1 MHPRL
6 AISCGLWICAKRQSC
21 RWWGAMPFRET
32 PFTSTILPI
41 PVTRLGAH
49 PNVVMAV
56 LAGRAGPITV
66 EHAGESVTGDVL
78 LVRPGIVHSVWLGR
92 RGADV
97 VYLNGLTFPFDAPLA
112 VALKG
117 NLEQLARRSIGG
129 DPCATEELR
138 ERLAFATNPLP
149 AKMVEIVRAMQADPM
164 RRVSQDELVRCLD
177 MERTRALRCFKAATG
192 LTFRRFK
199 LWSALQHAA
208 VRMAERELVRTAAMD
223 AGFADTAHLSRVFS
237 SMFGL
242 SPSVAIAGLDEW
254 ERE

>member
-1 MHPRL
+1 
-6 AISCGLWICAKRQSC
+6 
-21 RWWGAMPFRET
+21 MPFAKT
-32 PFTSTILPI
+32 PFTSTVLPI
-41 PVTRLGAH
+41 PVTRCGAH

-66 EHAGESVTGDVL
+66 EHAGASITGDVL
-78 LVRPGIVHSVWLGR
+78 LVRPGVVHSVWLGR

-97 VYLNGLTFPFDAPLA
+97 VYLNGLTFPYHAPLA

-117 NLEQLARRSIGG
+117 NLEALARRSIAG

-138 ERLAFATNPLP
+138 QRLAFATDPLS
-149 AKMVEIVRAMQADPM
+149 AKMAAIVRAMQADPM
-164 RRVSQDELVRCLD
+164 RRVSQDELVRCLG
-177 MERTRALRCFKAATG
+177 MERTRALRAFKAATG

-199 LWSALQHAA
+199 LWSALQHATL
-208 VRMAERELVRTAAMD
+208 RIAERELVRTAAMD

-242 SPSVAIAGLDEW
+242 CPSVAIAGLDEA

>member
-1 MHPRL
+1 
-6 AISCGLWICAKRQSC
+6 
-21 RWWGAMPFRET
+21 MPFAET

-56 LAGRAGPITV
+56 LAGRHGPITV
-66 EHAGESVTGDVL
+66 EHAGVSITGDVL
-78 LVRPGIVHSVWLGR
+78 LVRPGVVHSVRLPG

-97 VYLNGLTFPFDAPLA
+97 VYLNGLTFPFEAPLA
-112 VALKG
+112 VVLKG

-129 DPCATEELR
+129 ESCATEELR
-138 ERLAFATNPLP
+138 QRLAFATNPLP
-149 AKMVEIVRAMQADPM
+149 PKMVEIVWAMQADPM
-164 RRVSQDELVRCLD
+164 RRVSQDDLVRCLG

-199 LWSALQHAA
+199 QWSALQHAA

-242 SPSVAIAGLDEW
+242 LPSVAIAGLDAPEAGMTALA
-254 ERE
+254 RNDVG

>member
-1 MHPRL
+1 MRF
-6 AISCGLWICAKRQSC
+6 A
-21 RWWGAMPFRET
+21 ET

-66 EHAGESVTGDVL
+66 EHAGGSLIGDVL
-78 LVRPGIVHSVWLGR
+78 LVRPGIVHSVQLPE

-97 VYLNGLTFPFDAPLA
+97 VYLNGLTFPYHAPLA
-112 VALKG
+112 VVLKG
-117 NLEQLARRSIGG
+117 NLEALARRSIAG
-129 DPCATEELR
+129 DAGASEELR
-138 ERLAFATNPLP
+138 ERLAFATDPLS
-149 AKMVEIVRAMQADPM
+149 AKMAAIVRAMQADPM
-164 RRVSQDELVRCLD
+164 RRVSQDELVRYLD

-199 LWSALQHAA
+199 LWSALQHATL
-208 VRMAERELVRTAAMD
+208 RIAERELVRTAAMD
-223 AGFADTAHLSRVFS
+223 AGFADTAHLSRVFN

-242 SPSVAIAGLDEW
+242 CPSVAIAGLDDR

>member
-1 MHPRL
+1 
-6 AISCGLWICAKRQSC
+6 
-21 RWWGAMPFRET
+21 MPFPET

-66 EHAGESVTGDVL
+66 EHAGGSVTGDVL
-78 LVRPGIVHSVWLGR
+78 LVRPGIEHSVRLGE

-97 VYLNGLTFPFDAPLA
+97 VYLNGLTFPFEAPLA

-117 NLEQLARRSIGG
+117 NLERLARRSIGG
-129 DPCATEELR
+129 DCCATEELR
-138 ERLAFATNPLP
+138 ERLAFATDPLP
-149 AKMVEIVRAMQADPM
+149 AKVAEIVRAMQADPM
-164 RRVSQDELVRCLD
+164 RRVSQEELVRCLD
-177 MERTRALRCFKAATG
+177 MERTRALRCFKASTG

-208 VRMAERELVRTAAMD
+208 LRMAERELVRTAAMD

-242 SPSVAIAGLDEW
+242 SPSVAIAGLDE
-254 ERE
+254 RDDSDNAQNYNVGSRPRHNLA

>member
-1 MHPRL
+1 
-6 AISCGLWICAKRQSC
+6 
-21 RWWGAMPFRET
+21 MPVGET

-41 PVTRLGAH
+41 PVARLGAH

-56 LAGRAGPITV
+56 LAGRDGPITV
-66 EHAGESVTGDVL
+66 QHAGVSVTGDVL
-78 LVRPGIVHSVWLGR
+78 LVRPGIVHSVQLAG

-97 VYLNGLTFPFDAPLA
+97 VYLNGLTFPYHAPLA

-117 NLEQLARRSIGG
+117 NFEQLARRSIDG

-138 ERLAFATNPLP
+138 QRLAFATDPLP
-149 AKMVEIVRAMQADPM
+149 AKVAEIVRAMQADPM
-164 RRVSQDELVRCLD
+164 RRVSQDELVRCLG

-242 SPSVAIAGLDEW
+242 SPSVAIAGLDER

>member
-1 MHPRL
+1 ML
-6 AISCGLWICAKRQSC
+6 FA
-21 RWWGAMPFRET
+21 ET

-66 EHAGESVTGDVL
+66 EHTGASVTGDVL
-78 LVRPGIVHSVWLGR
+78 LVRPEVVHSVWLGR

-97 VYLNGLTFPFDAPLA
+97 VYLNGLTFPYHAPLA
-112 VALKG
+112 VVLKG
-117 NLEQLARRSIGG
+117 NLEALARRSIAG
-129 DPCATEELR
+129 DACASEELR
-138 ERLAFATNPLP
+138 ERLAFATDPLS
-149 AKMVEIVRAMQADPM
+149 AKMAAIVRAMQADPM

-177 MERTRALRCFKAATG
+177 MERTRALRAFKAATG

-208 VRMAERELVRTAAMD
+208 MRMAERELVRTAAMD

-242 SPSVAIAGLDEW
+242 CPSVAIAGLDAH

>member
-1 MHPRL
+1 
-6 AISCGLWICAKRQSC
+6 
-21 RWWGAMPFRET
+21 MPFRET

-66 EHAGESVTGDVL
+66 EHADVSVTGDVL
-78 LVRPGIVHSVWLGR
+78 LVRPGIVHSVRLAE

-97 VYLNGLTFPFDAPLA
+97 VYLNGLTFPFEAPLA
-112 VALKG
+112 IALKG
-117 NLEQLARRSIGG
+117 HLERLARRSIGG
-129 DPCATEELR
+129 DCCATEELR
-138 ERLAFATNPLP
+138 EGLAFATDPLP
-149 AKMVEIVRAMQADPM
+149 AKVAEIVRAMQADPM

-242 SPSVAIAGLDEW
+242 SPSVAIAGLDER

>member
-1 MHPRL
+1 
-6 AISCGLWICAKRQSC
+6 
-21 RWWGAMPFRET
+21 MPLRET

-41 PVTRLGAH
+41 PVARLGAH
-49 PNVVMAV
+49 PNVVTAV

-66 EHAGESVTGDVL
+66 GHAGGSVTGDVL
-78 LVRPGIVHSVWLGR
+78 LVRPGIVHSVWLPE

-97 VYLNGLTFPFDAPLA
+97 VYLNGLTFPYHAPLA

-117 NLEQLARRSIGG
+117 HLERLARRSVGG
-129 DPCATEELR
+129 EPCATEELR
-138 ERLAFATNPLP
+138 QRLAFVTDPLP
-149 AKMVEIVRAMQADPM
+149 AKVAEIVRAMQADPM
-164 RRVSQDELVRCLD
+164 RRVSQDELVRCLG

-199 LWSALQHAA
+199 LWSALQHATL
-208 VRMAERELVRTAAMD
+208 RIAERELVRTAAMD

-242 SPSVAIAGLDEW
+242 CPSVAIAGLDDR

>member
-1 MHPRL
+1 
-6 AISCGLWICAKRQSC
+6 
-21 RWWGAMPFRET
+21 MPFAET
-32 PFTSTILPI
+32 PFTSTVLPI

-66 EHAGESVTGDVL
+66 EHTGGSVTGDVL
-78 LVRPGIVHSVWLGR
+78 LVRPGIVHSVRLPE

-97 VYLNGLTFPFDAPLA
+97 VYLNGLAFPYHAPLA
-112 VALKG
+112 VVLKG
-117 NLEQLARRSIGG
+117 NLEALARRSIAG
-129 DPCATEELR
+129 DACATEELR
-138 ERLAFATNPLP
+138 QRLAFATDPLS
-149 AKMVEIVRAMQADPM
+149 AKMAAIVRAMQADPM

-242 SPSVAIAGLDEW
+242 SPSVAIAGLDDP

>member
-1 MHPRL
+1 
-6 AISCGLWICAKRQSC
+6 
-21 RWWGAMPFRET
+21 
-32 PFTSTILPI
+32 
-41 PVTRLGAH
+41 V
-49 PNVVMAV
+49 
-56 LAGRAGPITV
+56 
-66 EHAGESVTGDVL
+66 SVTADVL
-78 LVRPGIVHSVWLGR
+78 LVRPGIVHSVRLAR

-112 VALKG
+112 VVLKG

-149 AKMVEIVRAMQADPM
+149 AKVVEIVRAMQADPM
-164 RRVSQDELVRCLD
+164 RRVSQDELVRCLG

-208 VRMAERELVRTAAMD
+208 VMMAERELVRTAAMD

-242 SPSVAIAGLDEW
+242 APSVAIAGLDDR
-254 ERE
+254 ERELELR

>member
-1 MHPRL
+1 
-6 AISCGLWICAKRQSC
+6 
-21 RWWGAMPFRET
+21 MPFAKT
-32 PFTSTILPI
+32 PFTSTVLPI

-66 EHAGESVTGDVL
+66 EHAGGSLTGDVL
-78 LVRPGIVHSVWLGR
+78 LVRPGIVHSVQLPA

-97 VYLNGLTFPFDAPLA
+97 VYLNGLTFPYHAPLA
-112 VALKG
+112 VVLKG
-117 NLEQLARRSIGG
+117 NLEALARRSIAG
-129 DPCATEELR
+129 DPNATEELR
-138 ERLAFATNPLP
+138 QRLAFATDPLS
-149 AKMVEIVRAMQADPM
+149 AKMAAIVRAMQADPM
-164 RRVSQDELVRCLD
+164 RRVSQDELVRCLG
-177 MERTRALRCFKAATG
+177 MERTRALRAFKAATG

-199 LWSALQHAA
+199 LWSALQHATL
-208 VRMAERELVRTAAMD
+208 RMAERELVRTAAMD

-242 SPSVAIAGLDEW
+242 CPSVAIAGLDER

>member
-1 MHPRL
+1 
-6 AISCGLWICAKRQSC
+6 
-21 RWWGAMPFRET
+21 MPFAET

-66 EHAGESVTGDVL
+66 EHAGASVTGDVL
-78 LVRPGIVHSVWLGR
+78 LVRPGIVHSVWLPG

-97 VYLNGLTFPFDAPLA
+97 VYLNGLTFPYHAPLA
-112 VALKG
+112 VVLRG

-129 DPCATEELR
+129 DACATEELR
-138 ERLAFATNPLP
+138 QRLAFATDPLS
-149 AKMVEIVRAMQADPM
+149 AKMAAIVRAMQADPM
-164 RRVSQDELVRCLD
+164 RRVSQDELVRYLD
-177 MERTRALRCFKAATG
+177 LERTRALRAFKAATG

-199 LWSALQHAA
+199 LWSALQHAT

-237 SMFGL
+237 SVFGL
-242 SPSVAIAGLDEW
+242 SPSVAIAGLDERG
-254 ERE
+254 RE

>member
-1 MHPRL
+1 
-6 AISCGLWICAKRQSC
+6 
-21 RWWGAMPFRET
+21 MPFAKT

-66 EHAGESVTGDVL
+66 EHAGASITGDVL
-78 LVRPGIVHSVWLGR
+78 LVRPGVVHSVWLGR

-97 VYLNGLTFPFDAPLA
+97 VYLNGLTFPYHAPLA

-117 NLEQLARRSIGG
+117 NLEALARRSIAG

-138 ERLAFATNPLP
+138 QRLAFATDPLS
-149 AKMVEIVRAMQADPM
+149 AKMAAIVRAMQADPM
-164 RRVSQDELVRCLD
+164 RRVSQDELVRCLG
-177 MERTRALRCFKAATG
+177 MERTRALRAFKAATG

-199 LWSALQHAA
+199 LWSALQHATL
-208 VRMAERELVRTAAMD
+208 RIAERELVRTAAMD

-242 SPSVAIAGLDEW
+242 CPSVAIAGLDEA

>member
-1 MHPRL
+1 
-6 AISCGLWICAKRQSC
+6 
-21 RWWGAMPFRET
+21 MPFLET

-66 EHAGESVTGDVL
+66 EHAGGSVTGDVL
-78 LVRPGIVHSVWLGR
+78 LVRPGIEHSVRLGE

-97 VYLNGLTFPFDAPLA
+97 VYLNGLTFPFEAPLA

-117 NLEQLARRSIGG
+117 NLERLARRSISG
-129 DPCATEELR
+129 DGCATEELR
-138 ERLAFATNPLP
+138 ERLAFATDPLP
-149 AKMVEIVRAMQADPM
+149 AKVAEIVRAMQADPM
-164 RRVSQDELVRCLD
+164 RRVSQEELVRCLD
-177 MERTRALRCFKAATG
+177 MERTRALRCFKASTG

-208 VRMAERELVRTAAMD
+208 LRMAERELVRTAAMD

-242 SPSVAIAGLDEW
+242 CPSVAIAGLDE
-254 ERE
+254 RDDSDNAQNYNVGSRPRHNLA

>member
-1 MHPRL
+1 
-6 AISCGLWICAKRQSC
+6 
-21 RWWGAMPFRET
+21 MPFAKT
-32 PFTSTILPI
+32 PFTSTVLPI

-66 EHAGESVTGDVL
+66 EHIGASVTGDVL
-78 LVRPGIVHSVWLGR
+78 LVRPEVVHSVWLPE

-97 VYLNGLTFPFDAPLA
+97 VYLNGLTFPYHAPLA

-117 NLEQLARRSIGG
+117 NLEQLARRSIAG
-129 DPCATEELR
+129 DASASEELR
-138 ERLAFATNPLP
+138 ERLAFATDPLS
-149 AKMVEIVRAMQADPM
+149 AKMAAIVRAMQADPM
-164 RRVSQDELVRCLD
+164 RRVSQDELVRYLG

-199 LWSALQHAA
+199 LWSALQHATL
-208 VRMAERELVRTAAMD
+208 RIAERELVRTAAMD

-242 SPSVAIAGLDEW
+242 CPSVAIAGLDER